1 MSEAGQIA
9 ASDCAVAL
17 VRGYA
22 EQDAVAVAS
31 SLVTLDTSG
40 QARAYAILGAQL
52 QSTLSIV
59 EVVGRDIE
67 VCRLVRLADS
77 VASAAPP
84 HYEFAVTEAVRAW
97 ARDDPGG
104 VRQVCGKDLVGALHV
119 SAVFVAALGLALWGQ
134 DTFLGVLTDY
144 GQTTQDPMTGHQPDF

>member
-1 MSEAGQIA
+1 MSEAGQKA
-9 ASDCAVAL
+9 ASACAIAL

-31 SLVTLDTSG
+31 SLVTLDTFG
-40 QARAYAILGAQL
+40 QARAYAVLGAQL

-59 EVVGRDIE
+59 EVAGLDIG
-67 VCRLVRLADS
+67 VCRLVRLADF

-84 HYEFAVTEAVRAW
+84 HYEFAVSEAVRAW

-104 VRQVCGKDLVGALHV
+104 VRQVCGEDLEGALHV

-134 DTFLGVLTDY
+134 DTFLGVLTEY
-144 GQTTQDPMTGHQPDF
+144 GQNAQDLMRE

>member
-1 MSEAGQIA
+1 MSEAGQIS

-22 EQDAVAVAS
+22 EHDTVAVAGA
-31 SLVTLDTSG
+31 LVTLDTSG
-40 QARAYAILGAQL
+40 QARAYASLGAQL

-104 VRQVCGKDLVGALHV
+104 VRQVCGEDLVGALHV

-134 DTFLGVLTDY
+134 DTFLGVLTEY
-144 GQTTQDPMTGHQPDF
+144 GQTARDLMTGHRPDF

>member
-22 EQDAVAVAS
+22 EHDAVAVAS

-59 EVVGRDIE
+59 EVVGRDIG
-67 VCRLVRLADS
+67 VCRLVRLADF

-104 VRQVCGKDLVGALHV
+104 VRQVCGEDLVGALHV

-134 DTFLGVLTDY
+134 DTFLGVLTEY
-144 GQTTQDPMTGHQPDF
+144 GQTAQDLMTGHRPDF